1 LKGDR
6 ALVAMAVEDRGVVLQ
21 HASDALKND
30 PSIVLTATLEDAR
43 ALQFASAEVRCSRLF
58 AMEVIEKKWEAL
70 QYLSA
75 DLQADRE
82 AELPRCEVRLGRT
95 AKRPQPLSGSPR
107 SARGQIRVKGPV
119 DASAAGIVLEFPG
132 GAEEQKK

>member
-1 LKGDR
+1 MYYLEMDWQTEWEHH
-6 ALVAMAVEDRGVVLQ
+6 LLQVEDSTGTHFL
-21 HASDALKND
+21 L
-30 PSIVLTATLEDAR
+30 LEDAR

-58 AMEVIEKKWEAL
+58 TMEVIEKKWEAL

>member
-1 LKGDR
+1 
-6 ALVAMAVEDRGVVLQ
+6 
-21 HASDALKND
+21 
-30 PSIVLTATLEDAR
+30 
-43 ALQFASAEVRCSRLF
+43 
-58 AMEVIEKKWEAL
+58 MEVIEKKWEAL

-119 DASAAGIVLEFPG
+119 DASAAGIVLPRS
-132 GAEEQKK
+132 KKSDVDENNWMMNEAHGDKKLMMLKIMK